1 MYLSS
6 IEIRDFRI
14 FEHFELSLNQSL
26 NVIVGENNAGKTAFV
41 DAIRYALGTN
51 SNEWVRVDSS
61 DFRRGTNRF
70 TIKLKFVDITAR
82 QAAVFVEYLTYEKHE
97 GADTRR
103 PVLYLNF
110 HADLTDQLFRGNR
123 VILTDVRSGIHGDG
137 PAIEREVRE
146 YLSATYLRPLRD
158 AEAELAAARGSR
170 LSQVLQSASS
180 FKDNGNI
187 DALLNI
193 LVEANAAVLD
203 NPGIKESVDKIS
215 AQLKELN
222 LKNNPLRPAIEIVGG
237 TDFDSLSPPERKS
250 MFRSLLERLQLM
262 IDTSDRQQGL
272 GFSNLLFMATELL
285 LLKQEHDD
293 FPLLLIEEPEA
304 HLHPQL
310 QMKFLKALREGFG
323 GAGNPPLQSILT
335 THSPNLASKALLE
348 SIILFVGGKAYAL
361 RKGDTELAPDD
372 YVFMEKFLDV
382 TKSNLFFSRGVVVVE
397 GDAENVLLPTIAKLI
412 GYPLED
418 YGVSMINVGS
428 TAFARYARIFRRKG
442 LGAAEHSDR
451 WIPTR
456 VSCLRDI
463 DLWPARAER
472 QSDVDTIGFKVRRP
486 PDAYGRGGNLS
497 YWLDQYDTEK
507 LKAFQATRTTAAG
520 QNVAVFLSDE
530 WTFEYS
536 LIRAG
541 LEREVYEATG
551 TPAAFNTM
559 PSDPIDRAVQIYGLI
574 EGTQGSKTE
583 TAYRLATILERDY
596 GPKATPAIAGETEE
610 QRVARIAADKAANRA
625 KRKNL
630 ASKLPKYLLNA
641 LVHVLKLEATEAA
654 EEKSAEAK
662 LS

>member
-6 IEIRDFRI
+6 VEIRDFRI
-14 FEHFELSLNQSL
+14 FERFELALNQSL

-51 SNEWVRVDSS
+51 SNEWVKIDSA

-70 TIKLKFVDITAR
+70 SIKLKFEDITAR
-82 QAAVFVEYLTYEKHE
+82 QAAVFVEYLTYENL
-97 GADTRR
+97 GGTIARL

-110 HADLTDQLFRGNR
+110 QADLTDQLFRGNR
-123 VILTDVRSGIHGDG
+123 VILTDVRSGANGDG
-137 PAIEREVRE
+137 PTIEREVRE
-146 YLSATYLRPLRD
+146 YLSATYLRPLRN

-193 LVEANAAVLD
+193 LVEANTAVLD

-222 LKNNPLRPAIEIVGG
+222 LRNNPLRPAIEIVGG
-237 TDFDSLSPPERKS
+237 TDVDGLSQPERKS
-250 MFRSLLERLQLM
+250 MFRNLLERLQLL
-262 IDTSDRQQGL
+262 IDTSDRHQGL

-310 QMKFLKALREGFG
+310 QMKFLSALREGFG
-323 GAGNPPLQSILT
+323 GDGKPPLQSILT
-335 THSPNLASKALLE
+335 THSPNLASKAPLE
-348 SIILFVGGKAYAL
+348 SIVLFVSGKAYAL
-361 RKGDTELAPDD
+361 RKGETELAPGD

-382 TKSNLFFSRGVVVVE
+382 TKSNLFFARGLMVVE

-412 GYPLED
+412 GHPLED

-428 TAFARYARIFRRKG
+428 TAFARYARIFRRKN
-442 LGAAEHSDR
+442 LDSVEHSDR

-472 QSDVDTIGFKVRRP
+472 QGNGDAIGFKLRKP
-486 PDAYGRGGNLS
+486 PDAQGRGGNLS
-497 YWLDQYDTEK
+497 YWLDQYDSEE
-507 LKAFQATRTTAAG
+507 LKALHVTRKAAAG

-541 LEREVYEATG
+541 LEKEVYEATG
-551 TPAAFNTM
+551 TAAAFGTL
-559 PSDPIDRAVQIYGLI
+559 PTDPMDRAVRIFGII

-596 GPKATPAIAGETEE
+596 GPQTTPAVLGETEE
-610 QRVARIAADKAANRA
+610 QRAARIAADDSANSA
-625 KRKNL
+625 KRRGL
-630 ASKLPKYLLNA
+630 ASKLPKYVVKA
-641 LVHVLKLEATEAA
+641 LVHVLKLEAAA
-654 EEKSAEAK
+654 EKSAEATH
-662 LS
+662 